1 MYWLLENT
9 VPLRRHGY
17 GNSKFSNYNVSYKKS
32 KEIYANLIFIEL
44 QNFDFKWIRM
54 CFGRPYINHDNLI
67 IDDNDFQ
74 DLKYIQILDLF

>member
-1 MYWLLENT
+1 
-9 VPLRRHGY
+9 
-17 GNSKFSNYNVSYKKS
+17 
-32 KEIYANLIFIEL
+32 
-44 QNFDFKWIRM
+44 M